1 MSYQVLARKYRP
13 KNFETL
19 VGQEHVVRALTHA
32 LASGR
37 LHHAYLFTGTRG
49 VGKTTLSRILA
60 KSLNCIGPDGNG
72 GITPTPCGVCE
83 ACTAI
88 DAGRFV
94 DYIEM
99 DAASNRGVDEMAQ
112 MLEQAVY
119 APSNARFKVYMID
132 EVHMLTNHAF
142 NSMLKTLEEPP
153 EHVKFILATTDPQK
167 IPVTVLSRCLQFNLK
182 QMPPGHI
189 ISHLENILGQE
200 GITFEQPALRLLAAG
215 AHGSMRDALS
225 LTDQAIAYAAGEV
238 TLDAVQGMLG
248 ALDQSYLIRLLDAL
262 AAQDGADLLAVADE
276 MATRSLSYNGALQDL
291 GTLLHRIALAQT
303 VPAALPQDLPEYA
316 DVVRLA
322 AAFDA
327 EEVQLYYQIAVH
339 GRNELG
345 LAPDEYAGFSMT
357 LLRMLAFRPGVGGAE
372 GQPAAAPA
380 LSRPAAV
387 AAARAAAAAPP
398 ARAAAHVQASH
409 ASVTPPAVMAGAAA
423 VMARG
428 EMPVR
433 APAASHGTA
442 GASTGAS
449 GLAASAS
456 SSTHGNTAGGMA
468 PSATTPPKPMTLAE
482 ASAQA
487 QGRAPTAPDAMPG
500 AAPVPTSPATSSP
513 TSPATS
519 TATSA
524 PTSTATSSPQFAAA
538 PQSPASQDAASATLA
553 TLAAQVEAAHSAHL
567 EPVPAAAL
575 AAHAV
580 AQAAPAVSAA
590 PAASISPAR
599 AALNAALEAARA
611 ASKPGARAYGG
622 GPSASAAAAATA
634 TSANQSPGAEP
645 ATSPSRA
652 AAAGHAAAPSQP
664 QSPNASHG
672 APSGS
677 GTASAAKSAATSSAT
692 SAAASAS
699 TFAPT
704 SSAASPMAS
713 AQSAAPSRTAPWE
726 DMPPAASMGG
736 DAHAAVLEA
745 PVRQV
750 APQAQPARQATPV
763 AAPQRAPAAQPAQQQ
778 ADDEDDLP
786 PWVTEFSDDSAI
798 AQSMPAQQ
806 DYAPAAHSP
815 SQPSSHGQ
823 PARAAYGQPAG
834 AAQAQPHSANQGQPH
849 NASNGGAQQQ
859 APAQQGYADD
869 AQAFV
874 APARAAPGPAK
885 APYAYVITP
894 VPELDWD
901 GNWPAVA
908 AALPLRGVAQ
918 QLAMQAELIS
928 CGIDGNAAVFKVR
941 VPIETWRTPGNVEK
955 LTLALTERF
964 GRAVRVDT
972 ELGAVWYTASAE
984 AQAHRAACQRAAED
998 TVANDPFVNSM
1009 IREFDAWV
1017 VPGSIVPPPA
1027 ASASAPS

>member
-32 LASGR
+32 LHSGR

-60 KSLNCIGPDGNG
+60 KSLNCVGPDGTG

-112 MLEQAVY
+112 LLEQAVY

-189 ISHLENILGQE
+189 IGHLENILGQE
-200 GITFEQPALRLLAAG
+200 GINFEQPALRLLAAG

-225 LTDQAIAYAAGEV
+225 LTDQAIAYAAGAV

-303 VPAALPQDLPEYA
+303 VPAALPEDLPEHA
-316 DVVRLA
+316 DIVRLA
-322 AAFDA
+322 GAFDA

-380 LSRPAAV
+380 MSRQAAM
-387 AAARAAAAAPP
+387 ASARAAAGAPP

-409 ASVTPPAVMAGAAA
+409 ASVTPPAVVAGAGAA
-423 VMARG
+423 MARADAAAYTA
-428 EMPVR
+428 PANPSASV
-433 APAASHGTA
+433 APAAV
-442 GASTGAS
+442 
-449 GLAASAS
+449 
-456 SSTHGNTAGGMA
+456 
-468 PSATTPPKPMTLAE
+468 
-482 ASAQA
+482 
-487 QGRAPTAPDAMPG
+487 TAPQAPAPVAVQAAPQAPA
-500 AAPVPTSPATSSP
+500 AAPVAPQ
-513 TSPATS
+513 
-519 TATSA
+519 SA
-524 PTSTATSSPQFAAA
+524 AVQAA
-538 PQSPASQDAASATLA
+538 PQAA
-553 TLAAQVEAAHSAHL
+553 
-567 EPVPAAAL
+567 
-575 AAHAV
+575 
-580 AQAAPAVSAA
+580 AA
-590 PAASISPAR
+590 PAAQSPAAPPPAAAPAAPAAPISTAR
-599 AALNAALEAARA
+599 AAINAALEAARA
-611 ASKPGARAYGG
+611 ASKPGARSA
-622 GPSASAAAAATA
+622 SQASAAPAA
-634 TSANQSPGAEP
+634 SAPP
-645 ATSPSRA
+645 
-652 AAAGHAAAPSQP
+652 AAAP
-664 QSPNASHG
+664 
-672 APSGS
+672 AP
-677 GTASAAKSAATSSAT
+677 
-692 SAAASAS
+692 
-699 TFAPT
+699 
-704 SSAASPMAS
+704 
-713 AQSAAPSRTAPWE
+713 SAAPYTPAMAAPPAPAPQAPAASYTSNASAVAPSRPAPWD
-726 DMPPAASMGG
+726 DMPPAATMGG
-736 DAHAAVLEA
+736 DAQAAVLEA
-745 PVRQV
+745 PVRQAV
-750 APQAQPARQATPV
+750 VQPVQQTAPA
-763 AAPQRAPAAQPAQQQ
+763 AAPQYAAPAAQPAQQQ
-778 ADDEDDLP
+778 ADEEDDLP
-786 PWVTEFSDDSAI
+786 PWVTEFSDDSAV
-798 AQSMPAQQ
+798 AQSAPAQA
-806 DYAPAAHSP
+806 YAPP
-815 SQPSSHGQ
+815 
-823 PARAAYGQPAG
+823 
-834 AAQAQPHSANQGQPH
+834 AAQPQPQAH
-849 NASNGGAQQQ
+849 NQ
-859 APAQQGYADD
+859 APAPLSYADE
-869 AQAFV
+869 AQAV
-874 APARAAPGPAK
+874 VMPARAAPAPAK
-885 APYAYVITP
+885 APHAYVITP
-894 VPELDWD
+894 VPELNWD

-918 QLAMQAELIS
+918 QLAMQAELIDCS
-928 CGIDGNAAVFKVR
+928 IDGNAVVFKVR

-955 LTLALTERF
+955 LTVALTERF
-964 GRAVRVDT
+964 GRPVRVDT

-984 AQAHRAACQRAAED
+984 AQAHREACQRAAED
-998 TVANDPFVNSM
+998 VVANDPFVNSM

-1017 VPGSIVPPPA
+1017 VPGSIVPPA
-1027 ASASAPS
+1027 ASAAAVN